1 MWRAGLSRVGLARFV
16 RPQTN
21 VCSNAQ
27 VRDHVLLAV
36 FGRALVLLERV
47 ISKPI
52 LMIASTIS
60 DALPI
65 MLEPYIRRR
74 LCRLADTMRSGASPR
89 IYKEDVVRCSVRQ
102 RWNSIINTTTRTA

>member
-36 FGRALVLLERV
+36 FVGA
-47 ISKPI
+47 
-52 LMIASTIS
+52 
-60 DALPI
+60 
-65 MLEPYIRRR
+65 
-74 LCRLADTMRSGASPR
+74 CSGAARKGYLEADSHDR
-89 IYKEDVVRCSVRQ
+89 IDDFRC
-102 RWNSIINTTTRTA
+102 AADYA

>member
-36 FGRALVLLERV
+36 FGA
-47 ISKPI
+47 
-52 LMIASTIS
+52 
-60 DALPI
+60 
-65 MLEPYIRRR
+65 
-74 LCRLADTMRSGASPR
+74 CSGAAYLEADSHDR
-89 IYKEDVVRCSVRQ
+89 IDDFRC
-102 RWNSIINTTTRTA
+102 AADYA